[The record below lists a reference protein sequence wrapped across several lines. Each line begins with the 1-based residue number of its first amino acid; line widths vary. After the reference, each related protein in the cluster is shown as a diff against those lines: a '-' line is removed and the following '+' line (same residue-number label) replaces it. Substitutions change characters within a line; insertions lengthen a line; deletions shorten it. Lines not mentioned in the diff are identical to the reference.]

1 MNEEV
6 HRTIEKLKKVE
17 CLHEDLV
24 LIDDYINKLEAEN
37 IGLKQTVSNFR
48 EKQEKFF
55 KNI

>member
-1 MNEEV
+1 MYEEV
-6 HRTIEKLKKVE
+6 NRAIEKLKKVE

-24 LIDDYINKLEAEN
+24 LIYNYIDKLEAEN